1 LIADLERSDVTKEAG
16 GGYKNDEYRRR
27 STVLDEKPNLDWL
40 AVELEVFGK
49 VSDSTKSRI
58 ENGT

>member
-1 LIADLERSDVTKEAG
+1 MIADLERSDITKETG
-16 GGYKNDEYRRR
+16 GGRKNDEREYRRR

-49 VSDSTKSRI
+49 VSALKNEIAT
-58 ENGT
+58 